1 MTSRPLSDIGRLLRA
16 AHFSADKHRDQR
28 RKGVRN
34 TPYINHPL
42 EVADRLNRI
51 AGVEDATIL
60 AAAILHDTIEDT
72 ETTEA
77 ELAREFGREV
87 AALVAELTEDK
98 EPHWTVRKRHE
109 IDSAPGLSPAAKLIK
124 LSDKTSN
131 VADTAGNPPGDW
143 TLDRRR
149 DYLTFAALVADGC
162 RGQNAALDAEFDRV
176 LADARR
182 RIG

>member
-1 MTSRPLSDIGRLLRA
+1 MSPNATDVGLILQA

-42 EVADRLNRI
+42 EVAERLNRVGGI
-51 AGVEDATIL
+51 EDATVL
-60 AAAILHDTIEDT
+60 VAAILHDTIEDT

-77 ELAREFGREV
+77 ELARLFGKQV
-87 AALVAELTEDK
+87 AAIVAELTVDK
-98 EPHWTVRKRHE
+98 EPHWTVRKRVE
-109 IDSAPGLSPAAKLIK
+109 IDGAARLSPAARLIK

-131 VADTAGNPPGDW
+131 VADTVTNPPGDW
-143 TLDRRR
+143 TLQRRR
-149 DYLTFAALVADGC
+149 DYLEFARLVADGC
-162 RGQNAALDAEFDRV
+162 RGLNAALDEEFARV
-176 LADARR
+176 HADARR